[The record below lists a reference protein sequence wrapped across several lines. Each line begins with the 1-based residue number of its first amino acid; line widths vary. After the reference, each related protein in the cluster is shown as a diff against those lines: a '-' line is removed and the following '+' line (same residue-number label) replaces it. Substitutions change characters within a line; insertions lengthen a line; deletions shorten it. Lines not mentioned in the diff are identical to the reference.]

1 MDLKWWHYR
10 QNNSGGNFYGPKH
23 VVVQAV
29 DAHMADVTA
38 VEIANVYF
46 NGCVTGQDCDCC
58 GDRWSPSW
66 DSEGTEEPQ
75 VYDDAAVAG
84 DDVLLVY
91 ADGRTEG
98 GK

>member
-1 MDLKWWHYR
+1 MALKWWHYR

-29 DAHMADVTA
+29 NGNMADATA
-38 VEIANVYF
+38 ENFAGVYF

-58 GDRWSPSW
+58 GDRWSPSC

>member
-1 MDLKWWHYR
+1 MDLKWWHYS
-10 QNNSGGNFYGPKH
+10 QNNSGGNWYGPKH

-29 DAHMADVTA
+29 NGSMADATA
-38 VEIANVYF
+38 ENFAGVYF
-46 NGCVTGQDCDCC
+46 DGVATGQDCECC

-66 DSEGTEEPQ
+66 GAEGTEEPQ
-75 VYDDAAVAG
+75 VYDDAATAC